1 MSKIKANNSTI
12 KILALF
18 ISVVL
23 WSYVRGEIN
32 PRISREFRD
41 IKVDIIN
48 ENIIKDSGLVI
59 LEPKEL
65 KVNIRLSGRR
75 NDISALKREDIIAE
89 VDMISTSK
97 GTYRLPIQIRVPFK
111 IDIEDINNRYAL
123 FEIDSIETVQKEVR
137 INSSRNEIISPKI
150 INVKGPSTLIN
161 KISRVTIDY
170 NINKLRP
177 NERISVPVIA
187 LDSKG
192 KEIKGI
198 SLSPKNVQIV
208 LPEINNNTQTVDE
221 NIDQNKDEE
230 IQTPEDTV
238 KEETLTLQ
246 IPISNIE
253 IINLDEGLKS
263 TIQSESD
270 KIKVVLQGDANIL
283 SQVTVNDLKLR
294 VDLKG
299 LVEGNYKLK
308 ILLSDL
314 ENISIQEIK
323 PSDINVIIESIQ

>member
-23 WSYVRGEIN
+23 WSYVKGEIN
-32 PRISREFRD
+32 PKISREFRD

-65 KVNIRLSGRR
+65 KVNIRVSGRR
-75 NDISALKREDIIAE
+75 NDISTLKREDIIAE

-97 GTYRLPIQIRVPFK
+97 GTYRLPIQVRVPFK

-137 INSSRNEIISPKI
+137 INSTRNEVISPKI
-150 INVKGPSTLIN
+150 VNAKGPSTLIN

-192 KEIKGI
+192 KEIEGI
-198 SLSPKNVQIV
+198 NLSPKNVQIV
-208 LPEINNNTQTVDE
+208 LPRINDNTQTVDE
-221 NIDQNKDEE
+221 NINQNKDEE

-253 IINLDEGLKS
+253 MINLDEGLKS

-299 LVEGNYKLK
+299 LVEGNYKSK

-314 ENISIQEIK
+314 ENINIQEIK
-323 PSDINVIIESIQ
+323 PSDINVIIESVQ